1 MRKLFYI
8 LCAFF
13 IVFNTFSQ
21 IKNNVSAKIN
31 IEKKDNFLT
40 FRAQVENESVIF
52 KDELSYN
59 FIVLKKNKEGN
70 YSNNKQ
76 SGEFSLEP
84 QQEEELTTIRVNL
97 NEKEELRSYLF
108 IKHKNKLIA
117 KDSMF
122 LDSKRVQQ
130 NVVQTK
136 QNESNFFL
144 KGIVID
150 EAITKIGK
158 DFHDYFY
165 QDYLLSGKKHPFIIK
180 IKEKPSFARSSIIS
194 IEVEDKKIHEFL
206 SKPEEEYLKNQVKI
220 ASQRI
225 NFFAKRRKQLLKA
238 SKI

>member
-1 MRKLFYI
+1 MLQ
-8 LCAFF
+8 
-13 IVFNTFSQ
+13 TP
-21 IKNNVSAKIN
+21 
-31 IEKKDNFLT
+31 
-40 FRAQVENESVIF
+40 F
-52 KDELSYN
+52 KALPKWN
-59 FIVLKKNKEGN
+59 C
-70 YSNNKQ
+70 
-76 SGEFSLEP
+76 
-84 QQEEELTTIRVNL
+84 NL